1 MASKVSR
8 EILTVPQAKAMADA
22 WARSM
27 HLGGEGARFEGA
39 LLAMRHKLAA
49 PVALVPA
56 DSDEDKV
63 LEQNAFAIAHAAR
76 AQWPH
81 AYATTVAPREEALLM
96 AKLWVY
102 EFGALSP
109 VQGAINAIGFGL
121 HVPHHDP
128 ARFLEAIKKE
138 ELAAEALKARQASA
152 DVSADLAS
160 FWAACAAAGG
170 GGGGGE
176 VLSVSDPLKQEA
188 AAGAPP
194 AAAAA
199 AAAEPTASE
208 MAATKLAAS
217 ANVEQGRAEK
227 VSYQA
232 VAIAAGPS
240 PAPVTTT
247 TSSFIKRAD

>member
-81 AYATTVAPREEALLM
+81 VYATTVAPREEALLM

-138 ELAAEALKARQASA
+138 ELAAEALKARQTSA
-152 DVSADLAS
+152 DVSADLES

-170 GGGGGE
+170 GAGGDKM
-176 VLSVSDPLKQEA
+176 LLAPASEA
-188 AAGAPP
+188 PEQVGVEAGA
-194 AAAAA
+194 
-199 AAAEPTASE
+199 ASE
-208 MAATKLAAS
+208 LADFAIAKVDPGEAQKI
-217 ANVEQGRAEK
+217 ANLTE
-227 VSYQA
+227 A
-232 VAIAAGPS
+232 VAGLSSIGGKAIAA
-240 PAPVTTT
+240 AVLTTT
-247 TSSFIKRAD
+247 TTHSRN